1 MRCFKKKSFNY
12 TYSLF
17 KQRKYCMESKIIEYG
32 IILLHKHKSEET
44 EVKYRLFFTLV
55 THKLQKHL
63 ARTFKFF

>member
-1 MRCFKKKSFNY
+1 
-12 TYSLF
+12 
-17 KQRKYCMESKIIEYG
+17 MESKVIEYE